1 MEIGS
6 WAAPGPRSSSREA
19 RIEELEEEL
28 AAAQERIRELEAALA
43 GASAQQENAEPA
55 QADVGLAGRLEWTG
69 DDDNGYLARALAEDI
84 AYTVVRVTCRGCE
97 HFEARIITDAQHVDF
112 SLSVKRLVALY
123 GRSLTRD
130 DPKAKGQLRTID
142 PVPTVAEVG
151 SSTTVASAPFN
162 AWALRRNRSAS

>member
-1 MEIGS
+1 MGRARTTVEQQ
-6 WAAPGPRSSSREA
+6 EA

-43 GASAQQENAEPA
+43 AASAQQENAEPA
-55 QADVGLAGRLEWTG
+55 QADAGSAGRLEWTG

-84 AYTVVRVTCRGCE
+84 AYTVVRVTFRGCE

-130 DPKAKGQLRTID
+130 DPKAKGQRRTID
-142 PVPTVAEVG
+142 PVPTVAE
-151 SSTTVASAPFN
+151 AKELCEIAY
-162 AWALRRNRSAS
+162 AQE